1 MKDYLD
7 IYTVSFF
14 GHRYI
19 DNVSAIEDKLEPII
33 ENLIRTKEYV
43 EFLVGRNGDF
53 DRIAASVVRRV
64 KKRLDYGNCALILIL
79 PYPTAEYKK
88 NEEYFYQYYD
98 EVEICD
104 ESLNSHYKAAIGIRN
119 KSIVDRSNS
128 IICYINNNNG
138 GAYKAVRYAEKMLK
152 NVLNIV
158 ESV

>member
-1 MKDYLD
+1 MRDYLE

-14 GHRYI
+14 GHRHI

-33 ENLIRTKEYV
+33 ENLLRTKEYV

-53 DRIAASVVRRV
+53 DHIAASVVRRV
-64 KKRLDYGNCALILIL
+64 KKRLDYGNCTLILIL

-98 EVEICD
+98 EVEICE
-104 ESLNSHYKAAIGIRN
+104 ESSNSHYKAAIGIRN
-119 KSIVDRSNS
+119 KYMIDRSDS
-128 IICYINNNNG
+128 VICYIANDNG
-138 GAYKAVRYAEKMLK
+138 GAYKAVLYAKKMLK

-158 ESV
+158 KSV